1 MRSNRLY
8 RLRNHNRF
16 TPPSQGLIRNI
27 ERLNSCV
34 MRCNYRKTPPLNQRV
49 KFKITI
55 SSVGRSFDE
64 GVINDRLKANYPI
77 PEHSYVCAF
86 LLIFQAKSG
95 RGLTIDDFLKKEKK
109 ERRKKRVSYSFI
121 VGIVSISSIYRLRSA
136 SFLLSNSSRRVYNRF
151 VTHGAFLWQPDR
163 HSNQGKKFFN
173 R

>member
-77 PEHSYVCAF
+77 PEHSLCVCACV
-86 LLIFQAKSG
+86 SS
-95 RGLTIDDFLKKEKK
+95 DFSSKIWKRSDHRRLSKK
-109 ERRKKRVSYSFI
+109 RKKRKKKKESILLVHRRDRLDFFDLSI
-121 VGIVSISSIYRLRSA
+121 TQCIVSSLE
-136 SFLLSNSSRRVYNRF
+136 
-151 VTHGAFLWQPDR
+151 
-163 HSNQGKKFFN
+163 FFSKGI
-173 R
+173 